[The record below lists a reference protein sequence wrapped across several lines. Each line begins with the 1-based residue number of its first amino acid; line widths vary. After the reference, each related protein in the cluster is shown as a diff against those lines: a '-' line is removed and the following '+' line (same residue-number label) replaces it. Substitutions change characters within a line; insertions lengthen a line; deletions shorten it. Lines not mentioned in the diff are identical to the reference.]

1 MILVLKNMNS
11 NTNNNNNN
19 ITLLCRLHSFVLFCL
34 LCQSPKPTIPQN
46 LPNPRYPLATLLI
59 LLPLMMSRGIASRFH
74 NVSTH
79 GGKVIEY

>member
-1 MILVLKNMNS
+1 MILVLENMNS

-19 ITLLCRLHSFVLFCL
+19 ITLLCRLHSFVLFVVPK
-34 LCQSPKPTIPQN
+34 SPKLTIPQN

-59 LLPLMMSRGIASRFH
+59 LLPLMSRGIASRFH